1 MIRSLMISR
10 LALVALAVAA
20 MTSCSKN
27 DDEDDVIA
35 PPTNPNETILSGTLS
50 ANKTLTADK
59 TWTLKGYVYV
69 PNGVTLTIEA
79 GTTIKSDKT
88 EKGALCIERGGKI
101 QANGTVDKPIVMT
114 SGQDAGARNPG
125 DWGGLVIL
133 GSAPTNRTSTPVI
146 EGGLDRVYGGTNAND
161 NSGTLKY
168 VRIEY
173 AGIAAFPGSEIN
185 GLTLGGVGSGTTI
198 ENVQI
203 IYGNDDAYEFFGGNV
218 NAKYLVAYGTADD
231 DFDFDFGYTGRI
243 QFAVALRDP
252 SFVDN
257 GDAGNGIEA
266 DNDGSGTTA
275 TPYTRPVLSNF
286 TFIGPNNASN
296 TAANHNFGNRWR
308 RAVRFVLRNSI
319 LMGWQKGGF
328 SIESDGT
335 ANDYSG
341 TGGTSEFKNNLV
353 HAVADP
359 YRVSGLTTAT
369 LTAAAMRTKAEAEG
383 CKTYT
388 NAADIKLTSP
398 FALTAPNLLPATGSD
413 ALTGAS
419 FTGLDAFFTTTTYV
433 GAFGTTNWLAT
444 WARFPAKGQ

>member
-10 LALVALAVAA
+10 LAMVALAVSAI
-20 MTSCSKN
+20 TSCKKD
-27 DDEDDVIA
+27 DDEEII
-35 PPTNPNETILSGTLS
+35 PPVTNPNETIISGTLT

-69 PNGVTLTIEA
+69 PNGITLTIEA

-101 QANGTVDKPIVMT
+101 NASGTADKPIIMT
-114 SGQDAGARNPG
+114 SGQDAGARTPG
-125 DWGGLVIL
+125 DWGGLIIL
-133 GSAPTNRTSTPVI
+133 GNAKTNRSSTPVI
-146 EGGLDRVYGGTNAND
+146 EGGLDRPYGGSNDAD

-198 ENVQI
+198 ENVQV
-203 IYGNDDAYEFFGGNV
+203 IYGNDDAYEFFGGTV
-218 NAKYLVAYGTADD
+218 NAKYLVAFGTADD
-231 DFDFDFGYTGRI
+231 DFDFDFGYVGKI

-252 SFVDN
+252 AFVDN

-286 TFIGPNNASN
+286 TFVGPNNAAG
-296 TAANHNFGNRWR
+296 TLANHNYGNRWR

-353 HAVADP
+353 HAIADP

-369 LTAAAMRTKAEAEG
+369 LTAAAIRTKAESEG

-388 NAADIKLTSP
+388 NAADIKLTAP
-398 FALTAPNLLPATGSD
+398 FSLTSPNLLPATGSD
-413 ALTGAS
+413 ALAGAS
-419 FTGLDAFFTTTTYV
+419 FTGLDTYFTATTYV
-433 GAFGTTNWLAT
+433 GAFGTTNWMASWT
-444 WARFPAKGQ
+444 RFPAKGQ

>member
-10 LALVALAVAA
+10 LALVALAVASI
-20 MTSCSKN
+20 TSCKK
-27 DDEDDVIA
+27 DDTEEPIT
-35 PPTNPNETILSGTLS
+35 PPVNPNETILTGTLT

-69 PNGVTLTIEA
+69 PNGITLTIEA
-79 GTTIKSDKT
+79 GTTIKSDNT

-101 QANGTVDKPIVMT
+101 QANGTADKPIVMT
-114 SGQDAGARNPG
+114 SGQAAGARNPG

-133 GSAPTNRTSTPVI
+133 GNAPTNRSSTPVI
-146 EGGLDRVYGGTNAND
+146 EGGLDRPYGGTNATD

-198 ENVQI
+198 ENVQVV
-203 IYGNDDAYEFFGGNV
+203 YGNDDAYEFFGGNV
-218 NAKYLVAYGTADD
+218 NAKYLVAFATADD
-231 DFDFDFGYTGRI
+231 DFDFDFGYTGKI

-286 TFIGPNNASN
+286 TFVGPNNAAG

-335 ANDYSG
+335 ANDYSAA
-341 TGGTSEFKNNLV
+341 GGTSEFKNNLV

-359 YRVSGLTTAT
+359 YRVSGLTAAT
-369 LTAAAMRTKAEAEG
+369 LNAAAIRTKAESEG

-388 NAADIKLTSP
+388 SADDIKLTSP
-398 FALTAPNLLPATGSD
+398 FTITNPNLLPAAGSD

-419 FTGLDAFFTTTTYV
+419 FTGLDAFFTTTTHV
-433 GAFGTTNWLAT
+433 GAFGTTNWMASWT
-444 WARFPAKGQ
+444 RFPAKGQ

>member
-20 MTSCSKN
+20 ITSCKK
-27 DDEDDVIA
+27 DDREEPI
-35 PPTNPNETILSGTLS
+35 PPPVNPNETILSGTLTGD
-50 ANKTLTADK
+50 KTLTADK

-69 PNGVTLTIEA
+69 PNGITLTIEA
-79 GTTIKSDKT
+79 GTTIKSDNT

-101 QANGTVDKPIVMT
+101 QASGTADKPIVMT
-114 SGQDAGARNPG
+114 SGQAAGARTPG
-125 DWGGLVIL
+125 DWGGLIIL
-133 GSAPTNRTSTPVI
+133 GNAPTNRSSTPVI
-146 EGGLDRVYGGTNAND
+146 EGGLDRPYGGTNATD

-198 ENVQI
+198 ENIQI
-203 IYGNDDAYEFFGGNV
+203 VYGNDDAYEFFGGNV
-218 NAKYLVAYGTADD
+218 NAKYLVAFATADD
-231 DFDFDFGYTGRI
+231 DFDFDFGYTGKI

-252 SFVDN
+252 AFVDN

-286 TFIGPNNASN
+286 TFVGPNNATG

-328 SIESDGT
+328 SMESDGT
-335 ANDYSG
+335 ANDYSAA
-341 TGGTSEFKNNLV
+341 GGTSEFKNNLV

-359 YRVSGLTTAT
+359 YRVSGLTAAT
-369 LTAAAMRTKAEAEG
+369 LTAAAVRTKAESEG

-398 FALTAPNLLPATGSD
+398 FTITNPNLLPAAGSD
-413 ALTGAS
+413 ALTGAN
-419 FTGLDAFFTTTTYV
+419 FTGLDAFFTATTHV

-444 WARFPAKGQ
+444 WTRFPAKGQ